1 MTAFDRRLTPARAD
15 LAAAKLKGIVDAPA
29 YVEGRPGRII
39 EAVAPVRVLPRADA
53 GLDTEALFGE
63 TLQVY
68 DTDDEGWSWV
78 QLDRDGYVGYVPA
91 NAILIGEAPAPTHR
105 VTALRSFIFPGPT
118 IKEPPVTWVSLG
130 SELRITREI
139 EANGRRFGVI
149 DNGGAIVMQH
159 VAPIDTLETDPV
171 AVAERFLGTPYLWG
185 GKSSLGIDC
194 SGLVQTALR
203 AVGIDAPRDS
213 DMQTADLG
221 EDLTGGGISLD
232 PTSWRRGDI
241 LCWPGHVAF
250 VRDHDTILHANA
262 FHMAT
267 AIEGMSS
274 ALARIEAAGSAL
286 KSVRRV

>member
-1 MTAFDRRLTPARAD
+1 MTTFDRRLTPARAD
-15 LAAAKLKGIVDAPA
+15 LAALKLKGIIDAPA
-29 YVEGRPGRII
+29 YVAGRPGRII
-39 EAVAPVRVLPRADA
+39 EAVAPVRVAPRPDA

-63 TLQVY
+63 TLVVY

-78 QLDRDGYVGYVPA
+78 QLDRDDYVGYVPA
-91 NAILIGEAPAPTHR
+91 NAILFGAAPAPTHR

-130 SELRITREI
+130 SELRISREI
-139 EANGRRFGVI
+139 EANGRRFGVL

-159 VAPIDTLETDPV
+159 VAPVETREDDPV

-185 GKSSLGIDC
+185 GRSSLGIDC

-221 EDLTGGGISLD
+221 QGVSLD
-232 PTSWRRGDI
+232 PASWRRGDI

-250 VRDHDTILHANA
+250 VRDRETILHANA

-267 AIEGMSS
+267 AIEDMGA
-274 ALARIEAAGSAL
+274 ALARIAAAGSPL
-286 KSVRRV
+286 KSVRRI

>member
-1 MTAFDRRLTPARAD
+1 MSSFDRRLTPARAD
-15 LAAAKLKGIVDAPA
+15 LAAVKLKGFVDAPA

-39 EAVAPVRVLPRADA
+39 EAVAPVRVAPRPDA
-53 GLDTEALFGE
+53 VLDTEALFGE

-91 NAILIGEAPAPTHR
+91 NAILFGEAPAPTHR
-105 VTALRSFIFPGPT
+105 VMALRSFVFPGPT

-130 SELRITREI
+130 SDLRITREI
-139 EANGRRFGVI
+139 EANGRRFGVL

-159 VAPIDTLETDPV
+159 VAPIGSLETDAV
-171 AVAERFLGTPYLWG
+171 AVAERFIGTPYLWG

-203 AVGIDAPRDS
+203 AVGIAAPRDS
-213 DMQTADLG
+213 DLQTTDLG
-221 EDLTGGGISLD
+221 QGISLD
-232 PTSWRRGDI
+232 PSTWQRGDI

-250 VRDHDTILHANA
+250 VRDRDTILHANA

-267 AIEGMSS
+267 AVEDMGA
-274 ALARIEAAGSAL
+274 ALHRIEAAGSAL

>member
-1 MTAFDRRLTPARAD
+1 MASFDRRLTPARAD
-15 LAAAKLKGIVDAPA
+15 LAALKLKGIIEAQT
-29 YVEGRPGRII
+29 YVEGRRARII
-39 EAVAPVRVLPRADA
+39 EAVAPVRVAPRPDA

-63 TLQVY
+63 TLVVY
-68 DTDDEGWSWV
+68 DTDEEGWSWV

-91 NAILIGEAPAPTHR
+91 NAILIGETAAATHR

-130 SELRITREI
+130 SEVRITREI

-149 DNGGAIVMQH
+149 DTGGAIVMQH
-159 VAPIDTLETDPV
+159 VAPIEMRETDAV
-171 AVAERFLGTPYLWG
+171 AVAERFIGTPYLWG

-221 EDLTGGGISLD
+221 QGVSLD
-232 PTSWRRGDI
+232 PASWRRGDI

-250 VRDHDTILHANA
+250 VRDQTTILHANA

-267 AIEGMSS
+267 AIEDMGA
-274 ALARIEAAGSAL
+274 ALARIDAAGSPL